1 MNSIHKLNEKEYVSP
16 EMEILQISIQSRILD
31 GSPTGGDDT
40 TEPNIPGD
48 THNW

>member
-1 MNSIHKLNEKEYVSP
+1 MDTIHKFNDEEYVFP
-16 EMEILQISIQSRILD
+16 EIEVLQITIQSRIMD
-31 GSPTGGDDT
+31 TSPTGGDDT